1 MVLAFDGQVR
11 DLPRGGC
18 LGSIPVIMRSL
29 PWLSSTMS
37 LILVGFF
44 FHPIPSALSILATPK
59 VIVTPEAVS
68 KHCYQTLRAAEACN

>member
-1 MVLAFDGQVR
+1 VIVLAFDGQVQ
-11 DLPRGGC
+11 DLPPGGGGGGGGGC

-29 PWLSSTMS
+29 PWLSSIML

-44 FHPIPSALSILATPK
+44 FHPIPSTLLILTTLK

-68 KHCYQTLRAAEACN
+68 KHYY